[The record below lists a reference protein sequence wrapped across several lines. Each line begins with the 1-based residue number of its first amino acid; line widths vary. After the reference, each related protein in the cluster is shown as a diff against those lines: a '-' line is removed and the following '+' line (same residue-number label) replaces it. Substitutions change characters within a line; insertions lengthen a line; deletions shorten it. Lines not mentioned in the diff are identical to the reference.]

1 MTLWRQP
8 AILATSA
15 KENAMIRSVI
25 YREFLENAVI
35 ISLILAVDYCLS
47 GPFWTSIH
55 VIIK

>member
-1 MTLWRQP
+1 
-8 AILATSA
+8 
-15 KENAMIRSVI
+15 MIRSVI